1 MRIADAGMIR
11 PHRVTGFTVLELVV
25 TIVIAGI
32 LMAVATAR
40 FVSKGGFESRGYFD
54 EAITVVRQ
62 AQKTAIAQRRNV
74 IVVITADRIAVCY
87 VAACAAA
94 DRVVA
99 TSNLNRA
106 SSTALANC
114 LNDTAWLCAGRPGS
128 VLPIGSSAATVTFD
142 GLGRPSTAATITIS
156 GAEGGDLTR
165 QITIQ
170 AETGYVSP
178 A

>member
-1 MRIADAGMIR
+1 
-11 PHRVTGFTVLELVV
+11 VV
-25 TIVIAGI
+25 TILIVGI

-40 FVSKGGFESRGYFD
+40 FVGKGGFESRGYFD
-54 EAITVVRQ
+54 EAITVVRL

-74 IVVITADRIAVCY
+74 IVVITTDRIAVCY

-114 LNDTAWLCAGRPGS
+114 VNDTAWLCAGRPNS
-128 VLPIGSSAATVTFD
+128 VVPLTSSAATVTFD
-142 GLGRPSTAATITIS
+142 GLGRPNTAATITIS
-156 GAEGGDLTR
+156 GAEGGDIAR

-178 A
+178 S